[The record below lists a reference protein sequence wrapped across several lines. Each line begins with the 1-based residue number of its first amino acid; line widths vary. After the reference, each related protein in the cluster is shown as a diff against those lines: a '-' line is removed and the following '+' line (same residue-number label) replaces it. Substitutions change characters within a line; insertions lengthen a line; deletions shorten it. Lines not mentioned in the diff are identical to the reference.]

1 MNRLVRALATTAVTA
16 TFLIACSTTQPGGF
30 AKVDPF
36 KELASITASSAG
48 SWTMDPPSL
57 TGALPNTTYTL
68 YGEGKKVIV
77 SAPLSDLVLAG
88 HFTSSEVFSSTI
100 WADDDSSK
108 QVGENEPAD
117 TRILHLGFATNEVIA
132 TGDGIAQPDHL
143 VVSLTIMGAQDANAI
158 GQSLIDIGETVL
170 FLERPYAPS
179 EDNGWSVSLAGALI
193 GRLDPSGDI
202 TFPILSRLQQSSSSD
217 TFSHVEDT
225 TTLSV
230 LRNAA
235 AKPDADVSL

>member
-1 MNRLVRALATTAVTA
+1 MNRFIRAAATTALIA
-16 TFLIACSTTQPGGF
+16 TFLSGCSIAQPGMPGK
-30 AKVDPF
+30 ADPF

-57 TGALPNTTYTL
+57 AGALPNTTYTL

-77 SAPLSDLVLAG
+77 SAPLSHLVLTG
-88 HFTSSEVFSSTI
+88 HFTSSEVFSSAS

-108 QVGENEPAD
+108 QLGENEPAD

-132 TGDGIAQPDHL
+132 QGDGITQPDHI
-143 VVSLTIMGAQDANAI
+143 VVSLTVMGDQDANAI

-170 FLERPYAPS
+170 FLEKPYAPS
-179 EDNGWSVSLAGALI
+179 KDDGWSVSLAGALI
-193 GRLDPSGDI
+193 GRLDPSGNI
-202 TFPILSRLQQSSSSD
+202 TFPILSRLQQSSSG
-217 TFSHVEDT
+217 TFGHVEDT
-225 TTLSV
+225 TTLSI

-235 AKPDADVSL
+235 AKPNVDVSL